1 MDVFFAIDIG
11 GTQLRA
17 GLYPAE
23 TTNPVAMKKI
33 STRGKESAVD
43 RLIGLISDLWPG
55 EGYMVRGIGAAAP
68 GPLDSKT
75 GVIYNAPNIPGW
87 KNLPLRQILEDRFQV
102 PVALGNDANLAAL
115 GEWRYGAGKGH
126 HDLIYFTISTGIG
139 GGVIS
144 TDQLILGQRGLATEL
159 GHVTIMDNGPLCGCG
174 QLGHLEAI
182 SSGTGIAKYVN
193 EQMAQGRTSCL
204 PKDPPVTARQ
214 VSDAAA
220 LGDSLAIEALQRA
233 GHYMG
238 VAIANYLHIFNPT
251 IVILGGGVTHSGPVF
266 FEPLHAAL
274 RSHVLSSMYLQDL
287 VITTAA
293 LGDDAGLMGSLAL
306 IQSHTS

>member
-1 MDVFFAIDIG
+1 MDAYFAIDIG

-17 GLYPAE
+17 GLYPADS
-23 TTNPVAMKKI
+23 TNPLVMKKI
-33 STRGKESAVD
+33 STRGKESAVN

-55 EGYMVRGIGAAAP
+55 DGFTVQGIGAAAP

-75 GVIYNAPNIPGW
+75 GVIYKAPNIPAW
-87 KNLPLRQILEDRFQV
+87 KNLPLRQILEDHFQV
-102 PVALGNDANLAAL
+102 PVTLGNDANLAAL

-144 TDQLILGQRGLATEL
+144 ADQLILGHRGLATEL
-159 GHVTIMDNGPLCGCG
+159 GHVTIMDDGPLCGCG
-174 QLGHLEAI
+174 QRGHLEAI

-193 EQMAQGRTSCL
+193 EQLALGRSSSL
-204 PKDPPVTARQ
+204 PKDPPVSARQ
-214 VSDAAA
+214 VSEAAA
-220 LGDSLAIEALQRA
+220 AGDPLAIEALQRA

-274 RSHVLSSMYLQDL
+274 RSYVLSSMYLQDL
-287 VITTAA
+287 VISEAA
-293 LGDDAGLMGSLAL
+293 LGDEAGLMGALVLA
-306 IQSHTS
+306 QSHTS

>member
-1 MDVFFAIDIG
+1 MDVYFAIDIG

-17 GLYPAE
+17 GLYPANS
-23 TTNPVAMKKI
+23 TTPIAMKKI
-33 STRGKESAVD
+33 STRGRESAVD
-43 RLIGLISDLWPG
+43 RLISLISELWPA
-55 EGYMVRGIGAAAP
+55 EGYTVRGIGADAP

-75 GVIYNAPNIPGW
+75 GVIYKAPNIPAW
-87 KNLPLRQILEDRFQV
+87 KNLPLRQILEDHFHV
-102 PVALGNDANLAAL
+102 PVILGNDANLAAL
-115 GEWRYGAGKGH
+115 GEWRFGAGQGH

-144 TDQLILGQRGLATEL
+144 SDQLLLGARGLAAEL
-159 GHVTIMDNGPLCGCG
+159 GHVTIMDGGSLCGCG
-174 QLGHLEAI
+174 QRGHLEAV

-193 EQMAQGRTSCL
+193 EQLSQGRASSL

-214 VSDAAA
+214 VSEAATNGDA
-220 LGDSLAIEALQRA
+220 LAVEAMQRA

-251 IVILGGGVTHSGPVF
+251 IVILGGGVTHSGPIF
-266 FEPLHAAL
+266 FDPLHAAL
-274 RSHVLSSMYLQDL
+274 KSHVLSSMYLQDL
-287 VITTAA
+287 VITRAA

>member
-1 MDVFFAIDIG
+1 MDVYFAIDIG

-17 GLYPAE
+17 GLYPANS
-23 TTNPVAMKKI
+23 TTPIAMKKI
-33 STRGKESAVD
+33 STRGRESAVD
-43 RLIGLISDLWPG
+43 RLISLISELWPA
-55 EGYMVRGIGAAAP
+55 EGYTVRGIGADAP

-75 GVIYNAPNIPGW
+75 GVIYKAPNIPAW
-87 KNLPLRQILEDRFQV
+87 KNLPLRQILEDHFHV
-102 PVALGNDANLAAL
+102 PVILGNDANLAAL
-115 GEWRYGAGKGH
+115 GEWRFGAGQGH

-144 TDQLILGQRGLATEL
+144 SDQLLLGARGLAAEL
-159 GHVTIMDNGPLCGCG
+159 GHVTIMDGGPLCGCG
-174 QLGHLEAI
+174 QRGHLEAV

-193 EQMAQGRTSCL
+193 EQLSQGRASSL

-214 VSDAAA
+214 VSEAATNGDA
-220 LGDSLAIEALQRA
+220 LAVEAMQRA

-251 IVILGGGVTHSGPVF
+251 IVILGGGVTHSGPIF
-266 FEPLHAAL
+266 FDPLHAAL
-274 RSHVLSSMYLQDL
+274 KSHVLSSMYLQDL
-287 VITTAA
+287 VITRAA